1 MAASYPSAVRS
12 FSTKTNVIDIIDASD
27 PNSLQEEVIA
37 IESSL
42 GINPALSTTPNPS
55 SGFTAT
61 STQYTTLVQRLAN
74 IENGIVG
81 DAHTQ
86 YFKKAG
92 GETITNATASNV
104 GITVKGASSQS
115 ANLQEWKNSSN
126 TTVASLSVN
135 GTFTT
140 NSVSTPELDFLSI
153 LSIFGV

>member
-1 MAASYPSAVRS
+1 
-12 FSTKTNVIDIIDASD
+12 
-27 PNSLQEEVIA
+27 L
-37 IESSL
+37 
-42 GINPALSTTPNPS
+42 
-55 SGFTAT
+55 
-61 STQYTTLVQRLAN
+61 
-74 IENGIVG
+74 
-81 DAHTQ
+81 
-86 YFKKAG
+86 KKVG

-140 NSVSTPELDFLSI
+140 NSVSTSELDLLSI

>member
-1 MAASYPSAVRS
+1 MAASYPSAIRS
-12 FSTKTNVIDIIDASD
+12 FSTKTNVLDIIDASD
-27 PNSLQEEVIA
+27 PNSLQEEVVS
-37 IESSL
+37 IETSL
-42 GINPALSTTPNPS
+42 GVNPALSTTPNPT

-61 STQYTTLVQRLAN
+61 STQYATLVQRLAN

-86 YFKKAG
+86 YLKKAG
-92 GETITNATASNV
+92 GETITNVTASNV

-135 GTFTT
+135 GIFTA
-140 NSVSTPELDFLSI
+140 NSASTPELDLLSI